1 MNRQAEKRL
10 LQAVIVLLCLSPLV
24 IGGMGVALGPGQFGA
39 ALRGEGAGDLAS
51 HYRYLSGIFLGVGL
65 MALSCVPRIEA
76 KGARF
81 RWVVALVV
89 CGGLAR
95 LYGIAVEGWP
105 SAGHVAGLAI
115 ELGAVPLLG
124 LWQARVARRFA

>member
-1 MNRQAEKRL
+1 
-10 LQAVIVLLCLSPLV
+10 VLLCLSPLV
-24 IGGMGVALGPGQFGA
+24 IGGMGVAEGPAQFGGAPGAEA
-39 ALRGEGAGDLAS
+39 ARDAAS
-51 HYRYLSGIFLGVGL
+51 HYRYLSGIFVGVGA

-76 KGARF
+76 MSARF

-105 SAGHVAGLAI
+105 GAGHVAGLAI

-124 LWQARVARRFA
+124 VWQARLARRFG